1 MFFSQWRSRLVN
13 ELYPKRGTA
22 MSKKFQNFIN
32 GKWVDAKTGH
42 TFENRNPAN
51 WDEIIGTFPKSGKE
65 DVDDAVRAARAA
77 FEKWRLVPAP
87 RRGDIMRNVGD
98 LLVARKEELARQMTR
113 EMGKVLA
120 ETRGD
125 VQEGID
131 TAYYAGSEGRRLFG
145 HTVPSELPDKFNM
158 AMRVPIGVAGVVT
171 PWNFPMAI
179 PTWKIFPALLC
190 GNTVVFKP
198 ASDTP
203 ATATSLVE
211 ILLEA
216 GVPEGVINIVHGGGG
231 DVGMSIVGH
240 PDVDLIS
247 FTGSTVVGKK
257 ISEVASATL
266 KRVSLE
272 LGGKN
277 AQIVMDDANLDLALE
292 GVLWGAFGTT
302 GQRCTATS
310 RLILQDKVHDRF
322 VDMLVKRAGSLKLGD
337 GLQPGVDVGPC
348 INQGQQS
355 VVQSYVEIGLKEG
368 ARLMLGGEIPN
379 ETGLGKGWFY
389 KPTVFADVK
398 PEHRIAKEEI
408 FGPVLS
414 VIRVKSLDE
423 AVQTLNNTIYG
434 LSSSIYTSDI
444 NQAFRAIRDVKAG
457 ITYINAPTIGAEAH
471 MPFGGVKQTGNG
483 HREGGWTVY
492 DFFSEWKTVYID
504 YSGGLQRAQIDN
516 YES

>member
-1 MFFSQWRSRLVN
+1 MAKQ
-13 ELYPKRGTA
+13 
-22 MSKKFQNFIN
+22 FQNCIN
-32 GKWVDAKTGH
+32 GKWTDARSGK
-42 TFENRNPAN
+42 TFENRNPAD
-51 WDEIIGTFPKSGKE
+51 WDEVLGTFPKSGKE
-65 DVDDAVRAARAA
+65 DVEEAVRAARAT
-77 FEKWRLVPAP
+77 FERWRLVPAP
-87 RRGDIMRNVGD
+87 KRGDIMRKVGD
-98 LLVARKEELARQMTR
+98 LMVQRKEELARQMTQ

-131 TAYYAGSEGRRLFG
+131 TAYYAASEGRRLFG
-145 HTVPSELPDKFNM
+145 HTVPSELSNKFNM
-158 AMRVPIGVAGVVT
+158 AIRVPIGVAGIVT

-179 PTWKIFPALLC
+179 PTWKIFPALLS

-211 ILLEA
+211 ILMDA
-216 GVPEGVINIVHGGGG
+216 GVPEGVVNLVHGGGG
-231 DVGMSIVGH
+231 EVGMAIVGH
-240 PDVDLIS
+240 PDVDLVS
-247 FTGSTVVGKK
+247 FTGSTEVGIT
-257 ISEVASATL
+257 ISLTAAPTL

-277 AQIVMDDANLDLALE
+277 GQIVLDDGNLDLALE

-310 RLILQDKVHDRF
+310 RLILQEGIHDTF
-322 VDMLVKRAGSLKLGD
+322 VDMLVKRVRELKLGN
-337 GLQPGVDVGPC
+337 GLHPGVDVGPC
-348 INQGQQS
+348 VNKGQQET
-355 VVQSYVEIGLKEG
+355 VKSYVQIGLQQG
-368 ARLMLGGEIPN
+368 ATIAAGGAVPN
-379 ETGLGKGWFY
+379 DPSLAKGWY
-389 KPTVFADVK
+389 HEPTVFVGVLPD
-398 PEHRIAKEEI
+398 HRIAKEEI

-414 VIRVKSLDE
+414 VLRVKSLE
-423 AVQTLNNTIYG
+423 EGIRVLNDSIYG
-434 LSSSIYTSDI
+434 LSSSVYTTNVDK
-444 NQAFRAIRDVKAG
+444 AFQAIRDIKAG

-492 DFFSEWKTVYID
+492 DFFTEWKTVYVD

-516 YES
+516 YNN

>member
-1 MFFSQWRSRLVN
+1 
-13 ELYPKRGTA
+13 
-22 MSKKFQNFIN
+22 
-32 GKWVDAKTGH
+32 
-42 TFENRNPAN
+42 
-51 WDEIIGTFPKSGKE
+51 
-65 DVDDAVRAARAA
+65 
-77 FEKWRLVPAP
+77 
-87 RRGDIMRNVGD
+87 
-98 LLVARKEELARQMTR
+98 MTR
-113 EMGKVLA
+113 EMGKVLT

-131 TAYYAGSEGRRLFG
+131 TAYYASSEGRRLFG

-158 AMRVPIGVAGVVT
+158 AMRVPIGVAGIVT

-211 ILLEA
+211 ILMEA
-216 GVPEGVINIVHGGGG
+216 GVPEGVVNIVHGGGG
-231 DVGMSIVGH
+231 EVGNAIVSH
-240 PDVDLIS
+240 PDVDLVS

-257 ISEVASATL
+257 ISEMASATL

-277 AQIVMDDANLDLALE
+277 AQIVMADADLALALE

-310 RLILQDKVHDRF
+310 RLILHEKIHDKF
-322 VDMLVKRAGSLKLGD
+322 LEMLATRVKALRLGD
-337 GLQPGVDVGPC
+337 GLLPATEVGPC
-348 INQGQQS
+348 VNQGQQET
-355 VVQSYVEIGLKEG
+355 VKSYVEIGLQQG
-368 ARLMLGGEIPN
+368 ARLVTGGKVP
-379 ETGLGKGWFY
+379 TGAGLEKGWFY
-389 KPTVFADVK
+389 EPTVFADVM
-398 PEHRIAKEEI
+398 PEHRIATEEI

-414 VIRVKSLDE
+414 VLKARSLDE
-423 AVQTLNNTIYG
+423 AVTILNNTIYG
-434 LSSSIYTSDI
+434 LSSSIYTANVND
-444 NQAFRAIRDVKAG
+444 AFRAIRDIRAG

-492 DFFSEWKTVYID
+492 DFFSEWKTVYFD

-516 YES
+516 YDK

>member
-1 MFFSQWRSRLVN
+1 MA
-13 ELYPKRGTA
+13 KR
-22 MSKKFQNFIN
+22 FQNYID
-32 GKWVDAKTGH
+32 GKWCDALSGK

-51 WDEIIGTFPKSGKE
+51 WDEVVGTFPKSGKE
-65 DVDDAVRAARAA
+65 DVDRAVASARRA
-77 FEKWRLVPAP
+77 FETWRLVPAP
-87 RRGDIMRNVGD
+87 KRGDIMRKVGD
-98 LLVARKEELARQMTR
+98 LMVAKKEELARQMTR

-131 TAYYAGSEGRRLFG
+131 TAYYAATEGRRLFG
-145 HTVPSELPDKFNM
+145 HTVPSELPNKFNM
-158 AMRVPIGVAGVVT
+158 AIRVPVGVAGIVT

-179 PTWKIFPALLC
+179 PTWKIFPALLS

-216 GVPEGVINIVHGGGG
+216 GVPGGVINIVHGGGG
-231 DVGMSIVGH
+231 EVGMGIVGH
-240 PDVDLIS
+240 PDVDLVS
-247 FTGSTVVGKK
+247 FTGSTLVGKK

-277 AQIVMDDANLDLALE
+277 AQLVMDDADLGLALE

-310 RLILQDKVHDRF
+310 RLILHEKIHDKF
-322 VDMLVKRAGSLKLGD
+322 LDMLTTRTKALRLGD
-337 GLQPGVDVGPC
+337 GLQPNVDVGPC
-348 INQGQQS
+348 VNEGQQKT
-355 VVQSYVEIGLKEG
+355 VREYVEIGLKEG
-368 ARLMLGGEIPN
+368 ATLVAGGKVP
-379 ETGLGKGWFY
+379 TGGGMEKGWFHE
-389 KPTVFADVK
+389 PTVFANVK
-398 PEHRIAKEEI
+398 PTYRIAQEEI

-414 VIRVKSLDE
+414 VIKVKSIHEGID
-423 AVQTLNNTIYG
+423 VLNGTVYG
-434 LSSSIYTSDI
+434 LSSSVYTRDV
-444 NQAFRAIRDVKAG
+444 NNAFQAIRDIKAG

-492 DFFSEWKTVYID
+492 DFFTEWKTVYVD

-516 YES
+516 YQG

>member
-1 MFFSQWRSRLVN
+1 M
-13 ELYPKRGTA
+13 A
-22 MSKKFQNFIN
+22 KKFQNFID
-32 GKWVDAKTGH
+32 GKWCDSISGK
-42 TFENRNPAN
+42 TFENRNPAH
-51 WDEIIGTFPKSGKE
+51 WDEVVGTFPKSGKE
-65 DVDDAVRAARAA
+65 DVDRAVSAARKA
-77 FEKWRLVPAP
+77 FETWRLVPAP
-87 RRGDIMRNVGD
+87 KRGDIMRKVGD
-98 LLVARKEELARQMTR
+98 LMVAKKEELARQMTR
-113 EMGKVLA
+113 EMGKVLT

-131 TAYYAGSEGRRLFG
+131 TAYYAATEGRRLFG
-145 HTVPSELPDKFNM
+145 HTVPSELPNKFNM
-158 AMRVPIGVAGVVT
+158 AIRVPIGVAGIVT

-179 PTWKIFPALLC
+179 PTWKIFPALLS

-216 GVPEGVINIVHGGGG
+216 GVPEGVVNIVHGGGG
-231 DVGMSIVGH
+231 EVGMAIVGH
-240 PDVDLIS
+240 PDVDLVS

-277 AQIVMDDANLDLALE
+277 AQLVMDDADLGLALE

-310 RLILQDKVHDRF
+310 RLILHERIHDKF
-322 VDMLVKRAGSLKLGD
+322 VEMLVARTNALRLGD
-337 GLQPGVDVGPC
+337 GLQPNVDVGPC
-348 INQGQQS
+348 INEAQQRT
-355 VVQSYVEIGLKEG
+355 VREYVEIGLKEG
-368 ARLMLGGEIPN
+368 ARLVAGGQVPKGNVFE
-379 ETGLGKGWFY
+379 KGWFHE
-389 KPTVFADVK
+389 PTVFTDVK
-398 PEHRIAKEEI
+398 SHHRIAQEEI

-414 VIRVKSLDE
+414 VIKVSSIHEGIDI
-423 AVQTLNNTIYG
+423 LNGTVYG
-434 LSSSIYTSDI
+434 LSSSVYTKDL
-444 NQAFRAIRDVKAG
+444 NNAFQAIRDIKAG

-471 MPFGGVKQTGNG
+471 LPFGGVKQTGNG

-492 DFFSEWKTVYID
+492 DFFTEWKTVYVD

-516 YES
+516 YRN

>member
-1 MFFSQWRSRLVN
+1 M
-13 ELYPKRGTA
+13 
-22 MSKKFQNFIN
+22 KKYQNFIN
-32 GKWVDAKTGH
+32 GKWCDAKSGK
-42 TFENRNPAN
+42 TFEDRNPAN
-51 WDEIIGTFPKSGKE
+51 WSEVIGIFPKSGKE
-65 DVDDAVRAARAA
+65 DVDEAVRAARAA

-87 RRGDIMRNVGD
+87 KRGDILKKVGD
-98 LLVARKEELARQMTR
+98 ILVSRKEDIAKLMTR
-113 EMGKVLA
+113 EMGKVLT
-120 ETRGD
+120 ETKGD

-131 TAYYAGSEGRRLFG
+131 TAYYAASEGRRLFG
-145 HTVPSELPDKFNM
+145 HTVPSELRNKFNM
-158 AMRVPIGVAGVVT
+158 AMRVPIGVAGIIT

-203 ATATSLVE
+203 ATATVLVE
-211 ILLEA
+211 ILQEA
-216 GVPEGVINIVHGGGG
+216 GVPDGVVNLVHGGGG
-231 DVGMSIVGH
+231 EVGMSIVQH

-247 FTGSTVVGKK
+247 FTGSTDVGIK
-257 ISEVASATL
+257 ISELAAKTL

-277 AQIVMDDANLDLALE
+277 AQIVMDDADLNLALD

-310 RLILQDKVHDRF
+310 RLILHEKVFDEF
-322 VDMLVKRAGSLKLGD
+322 MSMLVERTKKLKLGD
-337 GLQPGVDVGPC
+337 GLLPTTDVGPC
-348 INQGQQS
+348 INEGQRNTDH
-355 VVQSYVEIGLKEG
+355 SYVQIGLKEG
-368 ARLMLGGEIPN
+368 ATLVCGGDI
-379 ETGLGKGWFY
+379 GRGGDLDKGWFY
-389 KPTVFADVK
+389 QPTIFTEVT
-398 PEHRIAKEEI
+398 PNMRIAKEEI

-414 VIRVKSLDE
+414 VIRIKSLEE
-423 AVQTLNNTIYG
+423 AINVLNDTKYG
-434 LSSSIYTSDI
+434 LSSSIYTKNI
-444 NQAFRAIRDVKAG
+444 NDAFTAIRDIKAG

-504 YSGGLQRAQIDN
+504 YSGGLQRAQIDT
-516 YES
+516 EK

>member
-1 MFFSQWRSRLVN
+1 
-13 ELYPKRGTA
+13 
-22 MSKKFQNFIN
+22 
-32 GKWVDAKTGH
+32 
-42 TFENRNPAN
+42 
-51 WDEIIGTFPKSGKE
+51 
-65 DVDDAVRAARAA
+65 
-77 FEKWRLVPAP
+77 
-87 RRGDIMRNVGD
+87 VGD
-98 LLVARKEELARQMTR
+98 LMVAKKEELARQMTR

-131 TAYYAGSEGRRLFG
+131 TAYYAASEGRRLFG
-145 HTVPSELPDKFNM
+145 HTVPSELPNKFNM
-158 AMRVPIGVAGVVT
+158 AMRVPIGVAGIVT

-190 GNTVVFKP
+190 GNAVVFKP

-231 DVGMSIVGH
+231 EVGMAIVSH
-240 PDVDLIS
+240 PDVDLVS
-247 FTGSTVVGKK
+247 FTGSTEVGKK
-257 ISEVASATL
+257 IAETAASTL

-277 AQIVMDDANLDLALE
+277 AQIVLDDANLELALE

-310 RLILQDKVHDRF
+310 RLILQEGIHDKF
-322 VDMLVKRAGSLKLGD
+322 VEMLLARVAKLRLGD
-337 GLQPGVDVGPC
+337 GLKDNVDVGPC
-348 INQGQQS
+348 VNEGQQKT
-355 VVQSYVEIGLKEG
+355 VQTYVEIGLKEG
-368 ARLMLGGEIPN
+368 AKLVAGGKVPKLA
-379 ETGLGKGWFY
+379 GLDKGWFHE
-389 KPTVFADVK
+389 PTVFINVK
-398 PEHRIAKEEI
+398 PSHRIAKEEI

-414 VIRVKSLDE
+414 VLKVKTLE
-423 AVQTLNNTIYG
+423 EGIAVLNDTIYG
-434 LSSSIYTSDI
+434 LSSSLYTS
-444 NQAFRAIRDVKAG
+444 NVNAAFQAIRDIKAG

-492 DFFSEWKTVYID
+492 EFFSEWKTIYVD

-516 YES
+516 YEK